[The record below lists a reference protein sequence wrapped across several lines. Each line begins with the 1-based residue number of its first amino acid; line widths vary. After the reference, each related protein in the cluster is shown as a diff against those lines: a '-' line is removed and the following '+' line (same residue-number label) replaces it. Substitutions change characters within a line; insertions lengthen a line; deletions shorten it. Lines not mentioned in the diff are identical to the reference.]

1 MPDRSGWERRPG
13 FQLADKRA
21 IVYGAETES
30 GAAIAEALAEA
41 GADVALIA
49 ATGTANALASI
60 AARIEAHGRKTH
72 RAGWDASSPSAIGEG
87 MHDLVAQFGAPRVLV
102 TATNAPIAKPIEQ
115 ITDEEYS
122 TIIDVNLNAVFFAC
136 RAFLRE
142 FAPGTANGRIIC
154 VTNVFGQ
161 RGVDDLSAYGAA
173 HGGVHNLVRA
183 LAQECGA
190 RDGMTVNAIATGW
203 MTDTPGRGPDELGAN
218 RLMRFVPMRRFGE
231 PNEAGPLAVLL
242 AGEASGYISGQ
253 ILHIDGGITTHL

>member
-13 FQLADKRA
+13 FDLAGTRA
-21 IVYGAETES
+21 VVYGAETQC
-30 GAAIAEALAEA
+30 GAAAAEALAEA
-41 GADVALIA
+41 GADIALIA
-49 ATGTANALASI
+49 ATGVAGALAAT
-60 AARIEAHGRKTH
+60 AARVQGMGRRVH
-72 RAGWDASSPSAIGEG
+72 LAGWNAASPAAIGDG
-87 MHDLVAQFGAPRVLV
+87 MRELVAQFGAPRVLV

-115 ITDEEYS
+115 ITDDEYAS
-122 TIIDVNLNAVFFAC
+122 AVGVNLNAVFFAC
-136 RAFLRE
+136 RAFLQN
-142 FAPGTANGRIIC
+142 FAAGTTNGRIIC
-154 VTNVFGQ
+154 VTTVFGQ

-173 HGGVHNLVRA
+173 HGGVHNLVRS

-203 MTDTPGRGPDELGAN
+203 MTDTTGRGPDELGAN

-231 PNEAGPLAVLL
+231 PNELGALAVLL

>member
-13 FQLADKRA
+13 FQLAGTGA
-21 IVYGAETES
+21 VVYGAETES

-41 GADVALIA
+41 GADVALVA
-49 ATGTANALASI
+49 ATGAANALTGT
-60 AARIEAHGRKTH
+60 AARLQQLGRKTH
-72 RAGWDASSPSAIGEG
+72 QAGWDAGSPTAIGAG
-87 MHDLVAQFGAPRVLV
+87 MRELVRQFGAPRVLV
-102 TATNAPIAKPIEQ
+102 TATNAPIARPIEQ
-115 ITDEEYS
+115 ITDEEYA
-122 TIIDVNLNAVFFAC
+122 TIVNVNLNAVFFAC

-142 FAPGTANGRIIC
+142 FAPGTSNGRIIC

-190 RDGMTVNAIATGW
+190 RDGMTANAIATGW